1 MNETVKLE
9 NYNLK
14 ASEAEFDSHLE
25 EIEIGSNLGAR
36 ESTYRFAHQQLR
48 VFLWVVP
55 FIISFFISIIPFFG
69 PAIMGMVVYQ
79 LNKSKLVGQ
88 TREIFISSLLGIFA
102 HCLSFYFSGWPIK
115 IFMVVTFL
123 NVLFYFGSF
132 FWSIIFKQK
141 KNIA

>member
-14 ASEAEFDSHLE
+14 AGEAEFDSHLE

-55 FIISFFISIIPFFG
+55 FIVSFFISIIPFLG
-69 PAIMGMVVYQ
+69 PFVIGVLVYK
-79 LNKSKLVGQ
+79 LNESKLVGQ
-88 TREIFISSLLGIFA
+88 AREIFIFSFLGILA
-102 HCLSFYFSGWPIK
+102 YCLSFYFSGWSIK
-115 IFMVVTFL
+115 AFAVVTLL
-123 NVLFYFGSF
+123 NISFYFGGF
-132 FWSIIFKQK
+132 FWSIIFKK
-141 KNIA
+141 RKNVE